1 MSRSLFGPIWRTST
15 RRGVRGTVILSS
27 RLWRCLDDIS
37 SPYSVPLVV
46 SSRNTVFTVRHLP
59 ATENAMLLQLL
70 GALMQNLAPFLI
82 ALADFFVTFTAQY
95 PLRMEA
101 ATVQNGKFL

>member
-1 MSRSLFGPIWRTST
+1 
-15 RRGVRGTVILSS
+15 
-27 RLWRCLDDIS
+27 
-37 SPYSVPLVV
+37 
-46 SSRNTVFTVRHLP
+46 
-59 ATENAMLLQLL
+59 MLLQLL
-70 GALMQNLAPFLI
+70 SALMQNLAPFLI